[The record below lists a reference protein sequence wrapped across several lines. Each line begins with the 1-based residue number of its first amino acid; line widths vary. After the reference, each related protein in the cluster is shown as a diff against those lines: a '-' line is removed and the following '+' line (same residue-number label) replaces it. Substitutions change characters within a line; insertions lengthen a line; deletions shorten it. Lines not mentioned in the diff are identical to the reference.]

1 MSNRTQDFGMDVG
14 ISRRLNSKYDAESE
28 QEAIDWINQ
37 LTGSNVPLGREN
49 VQHHLKNGQILV
61 KLINIIYERTPKLPD
76 TCRHEKFP
84 FRYNTMSAPFKQME
98 NIQIFLQAAERYGV
112 PRQSLFQTVDLFES
126 RNMAQVLNSI
136 LQLGTE
142 CQRSGFTGP
151 VCGARPTS
159 TNYRQFSEEQLR
171 MGEGII
177 NLQSGTNKFASQ
189 SGISFGAVRHIADIR
204 CDDLNDSGKGIIGLQ
219 MGTNKLASQKGMS
232 FGAVR
237 HIADIKSDSTCPE
250 AASIINLQ
258 YGSNQG
264 ASQKGMVMGGVRH
277 IADIKCDDSN
287 KEAQSVISLQYGS
300 NQGANQ
306 NGMRIGTQRH
316 ITDISCGIE
325 PNKKTSNMV
334 SLQMGPSM
342 KEVANQSG
350 MSFGAQ
356 RHINDSH

>member
-1 MSNRTQDFGMDVG
+1 
-14 ISRRLNSKYDAESE
+14 
-28 QEAIDWINQ
+28 
-37 LTGSNVPLGREN
+37 
-49 VQHHLKNGQILV
+49 
-61 KLINIIYERTPKLPD
+61 
-76 TCRHEKFP
+76 
-84 FRYNTMSAPFKQME
+84 ME
-98 NIQIFLQAAERYGV
+98 NIQVFLEAAEAYGV

-126 RNMAQVLNSI
+126 RNMAQVLNSL

-142 CQRSGFTGP
+142 VSLSVICRHFLYRYPENRQCQRNGFTGP
-151 VCGARPTS
+151 VCGPRPTT
-159 TNYRQFSEEQLR
+159 TNVRQFSTEQLR

-189 SGISFGAVRHIADIR
+189 SGMSIGGVRHIVDIR
-204 CDDLNDSGKGIIGLQ
+204 CDDLNDSGEWISSGFHRLTLSLSGKGIIGLQ
-219 MGTNKLASQKGMS
+219 MGTNKFASQKGMTM
-232 FGAVR
+232 GGVR
-237 HIADIKSDSTCPE
+237 HIFDIKCEDMCPE
-250 AASIINLQ
+250 GSSIINLQ

-277 IADIKCDDSN
+277 GSDIKCASSN
-287 KEAQSVISLQYGS
+287 KEGQSIISLQYGT
-300 NQGANQ
+300 NLGANQ